1 MNQSN
6 RTARSR
12 LERRLGVHLS
22 RVHRRLQKLRSATLW
37 WMYPELPA
45 ELQYSFVRVHL
56 YDLMREIREGPVTF
70 HPFMHHRGG
79 LVPQYQTVEAARLGL
94 ERSRKGVRLLLTCLG
109 LKRILRAP
117 LSNTLKLIYR
127 DQQQRQA
134 FQRLYQ
140 WLQLGRPTALNY
152 AQAIQDWM
160 QQYLSKDDAD
170 LREMGE
176 ELLAAFAH
184 RVRAE
189 KQVEEHRERERR
201 IREEQYAAEV
211 RERRAREAS
220 ERKER
225 ERERERREAEQR
237 ERAHRQQLEAAVRAL
252 SRRAEERQAANAAA
266 LENLECLPTAP
277 YADFKSHL
285 LRQNQSLA
293 ALKDLVISDRV
304 STRRL
309 EIVGESARQ
318 DITPFEPHLV
328 GTMARRLVIRVS
340 ECGRYR
346 SEAILELASMLA
358 ESAQADSLY
367 RKLWCTVK
375 PDRVLCLSY
384 RCPEAPWQSVYAELA
399 FERAS
404 NPEDLN
410 IIVSVHIPYGEAG
423 DRSPYPTEESSTY
436 VRPTQ
441 TMTLV
446 PKLVVNAGD
455 SEQYQDEDSE
465 ERGDSRSATDRR
477 SRQSSRSLRSGH
489 EYRMSNSTSEGA
501 RREGSFP
508 PPRGRPSLFT
518 PTEHSWSE
526 TDELSRSY
534 HSSDESSWSDE
545 HERTTADE
553 SSTSERHRASS
564 MRQYQQEA
572 RVEFTPT
579 AIGIDF
585 TDPSRLLAPWRANQ
599 ENAFGGAIFDLICY
613 DLPGLA
619 EILPDAV
626 FKRRRDAQ
634 HARIDLSRDD
644 AFFAEVA
651 QWALVERP
659 GITPDR
665 LVVTADG
672 TARPIDIDVV
682 RELVQHTRPE
692 FQGLSDRALRF
703 PSGQRRIE

>member
-1 MNQSN
+1 
-6 RTARSR
+6 
-12 LERRLGVHLS
+12 
-22 RVHRRLQKLRSATLW
+22 
-37 WMYPELPA
+37 MYPELPE

-70 HPFMHHRGG
+70 HPFMHNRGG
-79 LVPQYQTVEAARLGL
+79 LVPQYQTAEAARDGL
-94 ERSRKGVRLLLTCLG
+94 EQSRKGARLLLKCLG
-109 LKRILRAP
+109 LKRILRVP

-127 DQQQRQA
+127 DQLQRAA

-152 AQAIQDWM
+152 AQTIQDWM
-160 QQYLSKDDAD
+160 QESLSKNDAD

-176 ELLAAFAH
+176 KLLAALAH

-189 KQVEEHRERERR
+189 KQVEEDRERERR
-201 IREEQYAAEV
+201 LREKQRAMEEQ
-211 RERRAREAS
+211 ERRAREEK

-225 ERERERREAEQR
+225 ERERARQEAEQR
-237 ERAHRQQLEAAVRAL
+237 ERAHRQQLESAVRAL
-252 SRRAEERQAANAAA
+252 SRRAGERQAANAAV
-266 LENLECLPTAP
+266 LENLECLPTPP

-293 ALKDLVISDRV
+293 ALTDLVISERV

-309 EIVGESARQ
+309 EIVGENARQ
-318 DITPFEPHLV
+318 DTTPFEPHLV
-328 GTMARRLVIRVS
+328 GTMARRLAIRVP

-367 RKLWCTVK
+367 GKLWCTVK

-384 RCPEAPWQSVYAELA
+384 RCREASWQSVYAELA

-410 IIVSVHIPYGEAG
+410 IIVSVHIPFGEAG
-423 DRSPYPTEESSTY
+423 DPTPYPTEESSTY

-465 ERGDSRSATDRR
+465 ERGDSTSATERR
-477 SRQSSRSLRSGH
+477 SWQSGRSLRSGH
-489 EYRMSNSTSEGA
+489 EYHISNSTSEGA
-501 RREGSFP
+501 RREGPFP
-508 PPRGRPSLFT
+508 QLRGKPSLFT

-526 TDELSRSY
+526 TDERSRSY
-534 HSSDESSWSDE
+534 HSSEESSWSNE
-545 HERTTADE
+545 YERTTAVE
-553 SSTSERHRASS
+553 SSISERHRTSN
-564 MRQYQQEA
+564 MRQYQQDA

-585 TDPSRLLAPWRANQ
+585 TDPSRLLAAWRAHP
-599 ENAFGGAIFDLICY
+599 ENRVGGAIFDLICY
-613 DLPGLA
+613 DLQGLA
-619 EILPDAV
+619 DILPEAV
-626 FKRRRDAQ
+626 LERRRNSA
-634 HARIDLSRDD
+634 HVRSDLARDD
-644 AFFAEVA
+644 VFFSEAA

-665 LVVTADG
+665 LVVRADG

-682 RELVQHTRPE
+682 RELVRHTRPE
-692 FQGLSDRALRF
+692 LQGLSDRVLRL
-703 PSGQRRIE
+703 PSGQRRIG